1 MTLAGIAVLD
11 IAQHYI
17 ERWNEVKKRKVASIS
32 HLTFVILMILATVPP
47 LIVRARATVM

>member
-32 HLTFVILMILATVPP
+32 YLTFATLTILATVPP
-47 LIVRARATVM
+47 LIVRACVRVI